1 MYQFTD
7 DCLTGIT
14 EIDNEH
20 RRLFQMINETMDL
33 LKNPSNTPV
42 LAKNLL
48 TGLKEYAATHFAHEE
63 AYMEQTDDPE
73 LFRQKKEHAAFNA
86 KLNTFDPDSLTSDT
100 ARDALEELLKYLVR
114 WLYHHIL
121 SSDIMIGR
129 LPKQGQKAK
138 TQEDPLAFTKK
149 YFTGIEMVDA
159 EHQRLFEIIR
169 DADDLIH
176 AELLHDRY
184 DEIMRILEELR
195 NYTEVHFHDE
205 EVLMESIAYP
215 ELESQK
221 LAHAAFVERLVNID
235 LTELETMDNNQLEY
249 LEGLMDFLVG
259 WLTTHILQVDK
270 KIGDY
275 VRDSG
280 IKLP

>member
-20 RRLFQMINETMDL
+20 RRLFQMINETFDL

-63 AYMEQTDDPE
+63 AYMEQTNDPE
-73 LFRQKKEHAAFNA
+73 LFRQKKEHAAFTA
-86 KLNTFDPDSLTSDT
+86 KLGTFDPDSLTSDT
-100 ARDALEELLKYLVR
+100 ARDALEELLLYLVR
-114 WLYHHIL
+114 WLCHHIL
-121 SSDIMIGR
+121 SSDIMIGK
-129 LPKQGQKAK
+129 LPKRDLKVK
-138 TQEDPLAFTKK
+138 SQEDPLAFTEK
-149 YFTGIEMVDA
+149 YVTGIELVDS
-159 EHQRLFEIIR
+159 EHQRLFEIIK

-176 AELLHDRY
+176 AELLHDKY

-205 EVLMESIAYP
+205 EEFMESIHYP
-215 ELESQK
+215 GLPGQK
-221 LAHAAFVERLVNID
+221 RAHAAFVERLFDID
-235 LTELETMDNNQLEY
+235 LTELEALDDHQHEY
-249 LEGLMDFLVG
+249 LEGLMDFLFT
-259 WLTTHILQVDK
+259 WLKEHILQVDK
-270 KIGDY
+270 KIGEY
-275 VRDSG
+275 VREQG
-280 IKLP
+280 IQIK